1 MGGCTKFVSALLKF
15 FELSEIGSSFN
26 GWVGGDKFGVGLFVL
41 NPTSLGCLGQKTIPL
56 FPFYFFIELAY
67 TWPITVLSCIG
78 LPKTKTPYVNVEI
91 K

>member
-1 MGGCTKFVSALLKF
+1 MGGCTKFVSGLLKF

-56 FPFYFFIELAY
+56 FPFYVFIELAY
-67 TWPITVLSCIG
+67 T
-78 LPKTKTPYVNVEI
+78 
-91 K
+91 